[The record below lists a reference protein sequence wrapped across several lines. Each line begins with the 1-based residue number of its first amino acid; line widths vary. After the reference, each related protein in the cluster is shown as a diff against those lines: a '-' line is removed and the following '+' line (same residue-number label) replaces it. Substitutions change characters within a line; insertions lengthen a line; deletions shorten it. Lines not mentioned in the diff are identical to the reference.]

1 MEKPKCNLE
10 TDFREMSIDEKNDRN
25 KMLKII
31 DSMISSAN
39 KRLSTFGNSLAL
51 QGLRSACK

>member
-25 KMLKII
+25 KMLKTI
-31 DSMISSAN
+31 DS
-39 KRLSTFGNSLAL
+39 RSLPPT
-51 QGLRSACK
+51 SV